1 MELINTSRETT
12 REPKNNNNKNQEEAH
27 LESMLRLFIRWV
39 EGAETEEDLQGSLD
53 AMKQLGK
60 LRRKDELSLEARF
73 VMRSAVDGGV
83 R

>member
-53 AMKQLGK
+53 AMKQLVK

>member
-53 AMKQLGK
+53 AMKQLVN